1 MLILKRRSEAM
12 DIIQATNQTIEL
24 QKLYD
29 NWEKQGLTE
38 EQVRIRI
45 NVYLD
50 EKKRKVRKLE
60 RTFG

>member
-1 MLILKRRSEAM
+1 M